1 MSTEGVD
8 ITKTPYF
15 NVQGK
20 PEQLKMNE
28 AWNAVVDANLS
39 WQEQMRLGGR
49 LALLQYNQQKKTSS
63 PNASML
69 VIRNPEQPANNILR
83 HAFRANL
90 PPEFLPNLYDM
101 LYNKNVNKQSISD
114 QDIRNYVEENIPPEV
129 YAALKDIYAAHV
141 EYSLAYAKSDKARKA
156 AEIEIDNR
164 IKFGEIKP
172 ENRAQALEAHIKAKI
187 DSAEDTAK
195 KEIFTVMIFQLVN
208 SQYTLYV
215 NERHNFKP
223 GDSAEKAK
231 VPLLMTNMLA
241 NAIYDQGNNSNIYD
255 EKGTLTKV
263 KPIPKGADSPMYS
276 NFLKKLNAS
285 SPNIPFET
293 DKVLVGKLNKA
304 DEAATQHLI
313 AKSTITPPSSPPSK
327 KLKTEE
333 KIATQKSPSKRSF
346 NPLNIARTLRSRK
359 KEPPPMPIKA
369 SKILGTQTSDVPTP
383 PTAPI
388 TAKAQEGFIKAQIT
402 AEMAKKREEAAK
414 VQGEQKGVAIGK
426 RSPESPKNPP
436 INVDLGKVE
445 WAPVAPKGVSATPSA
460 VAIGRSRVAN
470 NTTSSPNETKRPE
483 SPRAYNPL
491 MIAHSKTDFGEKW
504 LDHLKNMPTEGFKN
518 ADRVLIQLA
527 IGVLERRLKYSGTED
542 FATQFKKELESS
554 VTHFGLRAKKGKEIY
569 EQILKGEMPTT
580 KELQQPAPDQGK
592 PRLT

>member
-1 MSTEGVD
+1 MSIEGVE

-15 NVQGK
+15 NVKGK

-49 LALLQYNQQKKTSS
+49 LALLQYNQQKQTSS

-90 PPEFLPNLYDM
+90 PPDFLPKLYDM
-101 LYNKNVNKQSISD
+101 LYNKNVNKENISD
-114 QDIRNYVEENIPPEV
+114 QAIRDYVEQNIPPEV

-164 IKFGEIKP
+164 IKVGEIKP
-172 ENRAQALEAHIKAKI
+172 ENRAQALEDHIKAKI
-187 DSAEDTAK
+187 DSAENTAK
-195 KEIFTVMIFQLVN
+195 KEVFTVMIFQLVN

-223 GDSAEKAK
+223 GDSAEKAR

-255 EKGTLTKV
+255 EKGELTKV

-276 NFLKKLNAS
+276 SFIKKINAS
-285 SPNIPFET
+285 KPNIPFES
-293 DKVLVGKLNKA
+293 DNALVGKLKKA
-304 DEAATQHLI
+304 DEAATQHII
-313 AKSTITPPSSPPSK
+313 AKPSITPPSSPPSK
-327 KLKTEE
+327 KLKTAVE
-333 KIATQKSPSKRSF
+333 KKPEQKNPKTKSSF
-346 NPLNIARTLRSRK
+346 SPLNIVRTLRSRK
-359 KEPPPMPIKA
+359 DEKPPPMPSKA
-369 SKILGTQTSDVPTP
+369 SKILGAQASVAPNQPPKATVRTVPQ
-383 PTAPI
+383 
-388 TAKAQEGFIKAQIT
+388 KGFIKAQVT
-402 AEMAKKREEAAK
+402 AEMSK
-414 VQGEQKGVAIGK
+414 VASEQKDITIGK
-426 RSPESPKNPP
+426 RSPETPKNENPP
-436 INVDLGKVE
+436 INVDLANVT
-445 WAPVAPKGVSATPSA
+445 WAPPVAPTALPASPPTVS
-460 VAIGRSRVAN
+460 IGRSRAN
-470 NTTSSPNETKRPE
+470 NTTSNETKRPE

-504 LDHLKNMPTEGFKN
+504 LEHLKNMPADGLKN
-518 ADRVLIQLA
+518 PDKVLIELA
-527 IGVLERRLKYSGTED
+527 IGVLERRRKYPGTED
-542 FATQFKKELESS
+542 FAKQFKKELEST
-554 VTHFGLRAKKGKEIY
+554 VAHFGQRAKKGKEIY
-569 EQILKGEMPTT
+569 DQILKGELPVQNASQ
-580 KELQQPAPDQGK
+580 KPSLDERK